1 MTSCE
6 GSLPP
11 GDIPGRDDNNHSHTG
26 NVPAV
31 SCESDE
37 THAAGSLGERT
48 APENDSSARPSLSTR
63 LHSAPLH
70 SRRCNSLEEGGGNSR
85 REEEEENETRKT
97 TDKYSKVRGRGTLPL
112 KNDRHTD
119 QYPQGAQK

>member
-1 MTSCE
+1 MNQREEEEGKDNELNEWWRTARTEEKLQHEMGGGRSGAMTSCE

-48 APENDSSARPSLSTR
+48 AER
-63 LHSAPLH
+63 
-70 SRRCNSLEEGGGNSR
+70 
-85 REEEEENETRKT
+85 T
-97 TDKYSKVRGRGTLPL
+97 TP
-112 KNDRHTD
+112 
-119 QYPQGAQK
+119 